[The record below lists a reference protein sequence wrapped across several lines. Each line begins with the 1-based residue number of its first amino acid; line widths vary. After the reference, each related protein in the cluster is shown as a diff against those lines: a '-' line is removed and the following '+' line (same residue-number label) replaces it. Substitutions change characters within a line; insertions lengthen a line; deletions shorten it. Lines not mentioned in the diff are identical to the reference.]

1 MKNQSIIRKPREN
14 LQNIFSFS
22 VLIWMGQ
29 SEHLRW
35 GQIRFCF
42 GFFVG
47 SDVWRPTF
55 LSNQTAF
62 YWSTLILKSSVY
74 LLKFKI

>member
-47 SDVWRPTF
+47 SDVWRPTHTEVTF
-55 LSNQTAF
+55 KSNSF
-62 YWSTLILKSSVY
+62 ILVNAY
-74 LLKFKI
+74 T